1 MAIADLA
8 RLARPYQYVK
18 NLFVFV
24 PAFFGFRFFDP
35 QVMGRSAVCF
45 VAFCLAASAVYVLN
59 DWMDREEDA
68 RHPTKRD
75 RPIASGRVGAGAALA
90 FGLALM
96 AGGLGVAAALD
107 PVLLAPLGVYLAL
120 NLSYSLGLKRIAIVD
135 VVVIA
140 LGFNL
145 RLEAG
150 SLVSGVDLS
159 HWIVVMTFLLALFLG
174 FAKRRDD
181 LVLEGANGG
190 ERLRTVSSAY
200 SLAFLDAVL
209 VMSASIVILCYIL
222 WTISPQVI
230 ERLGT
235 ESLYLTSVFVLLGV
249 LRYMQ
254 IAMVLENSGNP
265 SKALLRDRFLH
276 LVLLGWVGAFLFI
289 LYIS

>member
-68 RHPTKRD
+68 RHPTKKD

-96 AGGLGVAAALD
+96 AAGLGVAAALD
-107 PVLLAPLGVYLAL
+107 LGLLAPLGVYLAL

-181 LVLEGANGG
+181 LVLEANGG
-190 ERLRTVSSAY
+190 EKLRSVSSAY

-230 ERLGT
+230 ARLGT

>member
-1 MAIADLA
+1 MSIADLA

-68 RHPTKRD
+68 RHPTKKD
-75 RPIASGRVGAGAALA
+75 RPIASGRIGAGAALA

-107 PVLLAPLGVYLAL
+107 PGLLAPLGVYLAL

-181 LVLEGANGG
+181 LVLEANGG
-190 ERLRTVSSAY
+190 EKLRSVSKAY

>member
-68 RHPTKRD
+68 RHPTKKD
-75 RPIASGRVGAGAALA
+75 RPIASGRVGAGTALA

-96 AGGLGVAAALD
+96 AAGLGVAAALD
-107 PVLLAPLGVYLAL
+107 PGLLAPLGVYLAL

-181 LVLEGANGG
+181 LVLEANGG
-190 ERLRTVSSAY
+190 EKLRSVSSAY

-230 ERLGT
+230 ARLGT